1 MLFAF
6 LFLLFFFQNHNSA
19 SKHDAP
25 DYDRAPDYSRVPEYG
40 RETMFRRLEE
50 QTYESPS
57 EQARRQ
63 AAAFEEQQ
71 FVSRFNHLLR
81 TLVEFSEHYNKDHSV
96 NIKKIKAVKKA
107 WHDLEKT
114 DSWFKL
120 EEGTAGKKGRNK
132 FFRQETDKPPSE

>member
-1 MLFAF
+1 MSFGF
-6 LFLLFFFQNHNSA
+6 LFLLFFPQISNSA
-19 SKHDAP
+19 SQPDAP
-25 DYDRAPDYSRVPEYG
+25 DYDREM
-40 RETMFRRLEE
+40 MFRHLEE
-50 QTYESPS
+50 QKCESFG
-57 EQARRQ
+57 EHAQRQ

-71 FVSRFNHLLR
+71 FVSRFNHLIR

-120 EEGTAGKKGRNK
+120 DEGAAGKRGRNK
-132 FFRQETDKPPSE
+132 FFRQETDKPPNE